1 MEMMAA
7 THAAAGFAGGFLALL
22 FLGGV
27 GLYLWAR
34 RR

>member
-7 THAAAGFAGGFLALL
+7 THAAIGLAGGFLAML

-27 GLYLWAR
+27 GLYLWVR